1 MRFKTTVKT
10 ARKQQQ
16 QQQQQRKMKKK
27 ESTWWQS
34 HLPRKNKKIVCAR
47 VCAMFTLSEKNLS
60 FSRFNKENVR
70 KNRNCSQEKSTHTH
84 THTHTRR

>member
-10 ARKQQQ
+10 ARKQ

-34 HLPRKNKKIVCAR
+34 HLPRKNKKIVC
-47 VCAMFTLSEKNLS
+47 V
-60 FSRFNKENVR
+60 
-70 KNRNCSQEKSTHTH
+70 
-84 THTHTRR
+84 